1 MEICETEGYCMML
14 DEYELA
20 VKSGFYLER
29 DCYSKLLSWKNS
41 RARKRVA
48 CFLKGARRV
57 GKSVL
62 ALELAHKEYR
72 SFIKI
77 SFDRASPTIKNLFID
92 SLDDLDYFY
101 DQIMVAYNKMLYP
114 GESLV
119 ILDEIQLFKP
129 ARQAIKTLLLDGR
142 YDILET
148 GSLASVV
155 KASDEEEAYL
165 LPSEEDTI
173 EVHPLSFSE
182 FLKNDKQDAMIQL
195 LDDCAKKNRPL
206 NAAYKGVY
214 RKFREYLIVGG
225 MPKPVRTYLQSRN
238 FDEVETEKQSII
250 ALYKDDLAKQR
261 MVNSGYALSI
271 LELIPSE
278 LSRHDSRF
286 RYSHINKNARER
298 DYGAPMKWLS
308 DAGIVT
314 LSYPT
319 NDPSPL
325 PLLTLNPSEFKAYLL
340 DTGLLYSLTYSNS
353 NHSELFYK
361 RLLLDTLH
369 INEGMFMD
377 NYVAQS
383 LTFHDNKACYYVK
396 RDKKTSKTI
405 MEIDFLCLKNEKIT
419 PIEVKSSDDYSHN
432 SLTKFKKTFQALV
445 NPGLVL
451 YDGDFKK
458 IEEGVFYYP
467 VFLVDWLFDKETDS
481 K

>member
-1 MEICETEGYCMML
+1 MVTSL

-20 VKSGFYLER
+20 IESGFYLKR
-29 DCYSKLLSWKNS
+29 DCYSSLLSWKTN
-41 RARKRVA
+41 RARKHVA

-77 SFDRASPTIKNLFID
+77 SFDKASPAIKKLFVD

-101 DQIMVAYNKMLYP
+101 DQIMVAYDKTLYQ
-114 GESLV
+114 GESLI

-142 YDILET
+142 YDVLET

-155 KASDEEEAYL
+155 KASDEEENYL

-182 FLKNDKQDAMIQL
+182 FLKNNKQESMIQL
-195 LDDCAKKNRPL
+195 LSGCAKKNKPL
-206 NAAYKGVY
+206 NAAYRNIY

-225 MPKPVRTYLQSRN
+225 MPKPLRTYLQSKD
-238 FDEVETEKQSII
+238 FGETEIEKQSILS
-250 ALYKDDLAKQR
+250 LYKDDLAKQKK
-261 MVNSGYALSI
+261 VNSIYALSI

-278 LSRHDSRF
+278 LSHHDSRF
-286 RYSHINKNARER
+286 RYSHINENARER

-319 NDPSPL
+319 NEPSPL

-353 NHSELFYK
+353 THDELFYK

-369 INEGMFMD
+369 INEGMFIE
-377 NYVAQS
+377 NYVAQA
-383 LTFHDNKACYYVK
+383 LCHKGNKVCYYVK
-396 RDKKTSKTI
+396 RDEKTYKTN
-405 MEIDFLCLKNEKIT
+405 MEVDFLCLKNEKIT
-419 PIEVKSSDDYSHN
+419 PIEVKSSDDYSHD
-432 SLTKFKKTFQALV
+432 SLTKFKEKFQSLV
-445 NPGLVL
+445 NPGIIL
-451 YDGDFKK
+451 YDGDVKTEDG
-458 IEEGVFYYP
+458 IVYYP
-467 VFLVDWLFDKETDS
+467 VFMLDWLF
-481 K
+481 